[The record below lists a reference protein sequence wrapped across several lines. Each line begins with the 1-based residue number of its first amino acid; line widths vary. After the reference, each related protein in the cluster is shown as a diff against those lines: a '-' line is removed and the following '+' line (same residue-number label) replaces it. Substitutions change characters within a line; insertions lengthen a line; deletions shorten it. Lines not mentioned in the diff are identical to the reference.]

1 MQTYSSRS
9 SSNLSSVLDLLLSSL
24 ESALYIHGLGTA
36 GDFVEDCTQHLEIPP
51 FLFLPHF
58 LEFSSHFPVSF
69 YQLSFLVLQVRKV
82 EDLLQE
88 FQMPCIAQSKIF
100 LRLKTFK
107 TGNTSV
113 PFLFFK
119 YQPLSGVCLLLVS
132 LPSTPDSIITICGRI
147 CSLEA
152 YLDIVKAE
160 SPLVI

>member
-1 MQTYSSRS
+1 
-9 SSNLSSVLDLLLSSL
+9 
-24 ESALYIHGLGTA
+24 
-36 GDFVEDCTQHLEIPP
+36 
-51 FLFLPHF
+51 
-58 LEFSSHFPVSF
+58 
-69 YQLSFLVLQVRKV
+69 
-82 EDLLQE
+82 
-88 FQMPCIAQSKIF
+88 MPCIAQSKIS

-147 CSLEA
+147 RSLEA